1 MLVKP
6 IMNKLLTRKWDEKM
20 QIEHRERVN
29 NTQTRLNMK
38 PPPSFRHLEFK
49 PKTILNQEGKFDQ
62 CRKYI
67 HKIIVFKCIYLFYLQ
82 NVSLK
87 LKKVTEF

>member
-1 MLVKP
+1 
-6 IMNKLLTRKWDEKM
+6 
-20 QIEHRERVN
+20 
-29 NTQTRLNMK
+29 MK

-67 HKIIVFKCIYLFYLQ
+67 HKIIVFKCIFFILRIERFTEIEKSNRILMEKMSDIIRNRETFCKFYYYFFLFIYLF
-82 NVSLK
+82 K
-87 LKKVTEF
+87 

>member
-29 NTQTRLNMK
+29 NT
-38 PPPSFRHLEFK
+38 
-49 PKTILNQEGKFDQ
+49 
-62 CRKYI
+62 
-67 HKIIVFKCIYLFYLQ
+67 
-82 NVSLK
+82 
-87 LKKVTEF
+87 